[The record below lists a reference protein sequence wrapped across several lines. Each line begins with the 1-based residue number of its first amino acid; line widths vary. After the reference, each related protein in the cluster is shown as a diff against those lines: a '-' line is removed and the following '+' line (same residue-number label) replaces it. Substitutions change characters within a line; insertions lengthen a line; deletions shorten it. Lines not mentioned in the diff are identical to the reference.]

1 VELFPAICTV
11 RALRAFLQ
19 MHAFKMRARALSFFL
34 TLSLSPPVRL
44 CRGIIMRDG
53 LLLVPAASPLPPLH
67 QHSTYFSL
75 FPSLRPLRPQPPSS
89 TAIGARQSIYIA
101 TRHRSGIGVARQRW
115 KLGKKEAANRMAEE
129 A

>member
-1 VELFPAICTV
+1 
-11 RALRAFLQ
+11 
-19 MHAFKMRARALSFFL
+19 MHAFEMRSFSLSL
-34 TLSLSPPVRL
+34 SLSLSPSSRSLTPGHHYARWSSS
-44 CRGIIMRDG
+44 CSRSI
-53 LLLVPAASPLPPLH
+53 AATTTSTT
-67 QHSTYFSL
+67 TYFSL

-101 TRHRSGIGVARQRW
+101 TRRRSGIGVARQRW